1 MTQNKT
7 RNNNRRINN
16 IKTRKNRER
25 KDKSIIDYYTFINK
39 KWINKHKNFEKNKIG
54 ISSFISLQNKVN
66 NQLNEIIF
74 KKVFKENTKSA
85 KNTKQLFD
93 SVINVNDKY
102 VEEKINKYILEVNQL
117 RKSNEENSIYKLF
130 CWFDRKGINQLFTS
144 YIYNDPKN
152 PSKYIFYLQ
161 ENSLQ
166 INDKILY
173 LKYLSTIF
181 ETIFGK
187 NNNYDVSK
195 IYEIESEISKYNY
208 NKKQELS
215 VDNIYN
221 KFNKETLK
229 TKLHFNWEFYAK
241 ELGFEKVP
249 NEIIVE
255 NVDYIKKVMS
265 ILVNWKTDDFFNY
278 WVFKILSGFIYFHS
292 KLYNINYDYLSR
304 FTYQK
309 RMTMSDRGVDIIKQI
324 MNTEISETYLKY
336 YKNSKEILFVKDI
349 TERIIKVFENRL
361 KNNSWLSHNSIKK
374 ALLKLKNI
382 KITIGSKNKWERD
395 TTVEF
400 NNYDYFENYEKYI
413 NWNLNKYIANY
424 YKKTPDYK
432 TWVKETDQNVYNVNA
447 LYVDINNELIIP
459 NAILQKPFVDLSKSI
474 AYNMANIGII
484 IGHEIIHGYDDE
496 GSKYNENGIYGNLWS
511 NEDIEKYKRKQEL
524 VLKMYDLLNKNDHI
538 NNNNSLKLSE
548 NISDIGGFLI
558 VENAYINLLRDKGFD
573 IEKQEKCLIEF
584 YGYYA
589 KLWKTLYNKKY
600 LNEIK
605 YFDTHSN
612 SKYRT
617 NITLMMSAHFR
628 NIYGLKDNNIIKD
641 IGIIW

>member
-1 MTQNKT
+1 
-7 RNNNRRINN
+7 
-16 IKTRKNRER
+16 
-25 KDKSIIDYYTFINK
+25 
-39 KWINKHKNFEKNKIG
+39 
-54 ISSFISLQNKVN
+54 
-66 NQLNEIIF
+66 
-74 KKVFKENTKSA
+74 
-85 KNTKQLFD
+85 
-93 SVINVNDKY
+93 
-102 VEEKINKYILEVNQL
+102 
-117 RKSNEENSIYKLF
+117 
-130 CWFDRKGINQLFTS
+130 
-144 YIYNDPKN
+144 
-152 PSKYIFYLQ
+152 
-161 ENSLQ
+161 
-166 INDKILY
+166 
-173 LKYLSTIF
+173 
-181 ETIFGK
+181 
-187 NNNYDVSK
+187 
-195 IYEIESEISKYNY
+195 
-208 NKKQELS
+208 
-215 VDNIYN
+215 
-221 KFNKETLK
+221 
-229 TKLHFNWEFYAK
+229 
-241 ELGFEKVP
+241 
-249 NEIIVE
+249 
-255 NVDYIKKVMS
+255 
-265 ILVNWKTDDFFNY
+265 
-278 WVFKILSGFIYFHS
+278 
-292 KLYNINYDYLSR
+292 
-304 FTYQK
+304 
-309 RMTMSDRGVDIIKQI
+309 MSDRGVDIIKQI

-538 NNNNSLKLSE
+538 NHNNSLKLSE